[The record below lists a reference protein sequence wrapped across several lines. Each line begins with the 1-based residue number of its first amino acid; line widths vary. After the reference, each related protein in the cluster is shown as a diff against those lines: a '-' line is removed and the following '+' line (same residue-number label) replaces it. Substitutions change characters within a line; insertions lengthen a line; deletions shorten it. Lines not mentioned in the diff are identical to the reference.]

1 VVANQR
7 ITVPNRSVCARIAS
21 ARLASMKYGFHDEIN
36 VGTADDDD
44 FLAHGISFL
53 LQAFCLS

>member
-1 VVANQR
+1 
-7 ITVPNRSVCARIAS
+7 
-21 ARLASMKYGFHDEIN
+21 MKYGFHDEIN